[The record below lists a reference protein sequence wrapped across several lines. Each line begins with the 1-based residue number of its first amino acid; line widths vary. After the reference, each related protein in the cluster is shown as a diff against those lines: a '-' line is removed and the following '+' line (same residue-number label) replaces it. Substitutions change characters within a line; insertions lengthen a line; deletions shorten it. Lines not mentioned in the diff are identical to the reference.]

1 MKRWGTILV
10 ALCSAGVL
18 LACGDSEVAQ
28 SQQPRQAAVKPPA
41 PTDVPTDGPSSAE
54 FKYDATDR
62 RDPFRSFVQGLYGA
76 DEGVASPLERFD
88 LSQLTLM
95 AIVWGTEAPKALIRD
110 PAGKGYVVSE
120 GAIVGKNK
128 GRIVTIGDNLVL
140 VKETYVDHLDRATTK
155 AVEMRLRE
163 TQDSKESQG
172 G

>member
-1 MKRWGTILV
+1 MMRWRTILV
-10 ALCSAGVL
+10 ATCSAGAL

-28 SQQPRQAAVKPPA
+28 SQQPRPAALQPPPPASAPPDGQAA
-41 PTDVPTDGPSSAE
+41 E
-54 FKYDATDR
+54 FAYDATNR

-95 AIVWGTEAPKALIRD
+95 AIVWGTDTPKALIRD
-110 PAGKGYVVSE
+110 PAGKGYVVSQ

>member
-1 MKRWGTILV
+1 MAMVG
-10 ALCSAGVL
+10 AGAF
-18 LACGDSEVAQ
+18 LACGDSDVAP
-28 SQQPRQAAVKPPA
+28 SQQARADAAKPVAPPPLTAAVP
-41 PTDVPTDGPSSAE
+41 VAE
-54 FKYDATDR
+54 FTYDVANR

-95 AIVWGTEAPKALIRD
+95 AIVWGTDSPKALIRD

-128 GRIVTIGDNLVL
+128 GRIVSIGDNLVL

-155 AVEMRLRE
+155 AVEMRLHE
-163 TQDSKESQG
+163 TQDAESQG

>member
-1 MKRWGTILV
+1 MAMVG
-10 ALCSAGVL
+10 AGVFM
-18 LACGDSEVAQ
+18 ACGDTDVAP
-28 SQQPRQAAVKPPA
+28 SQQAKPDAAKPVSPPPQVAAVP
-41 PTDVPTDGPSSAE
+41 VAE
-54 FKYDATDR
+54 FTYDAANR
-62 RDPFRSFVQGLYGA
+62 RDPFRSFVQDSL

-95 AIVWGTEAPKALIRD
+95 AIVWGMDAPKALIRD

-128 GRIVTIGDNLVL
+128 GRIVSIADNLVL

-163 TQDSKESQG
+163 TQDAEPQG